1 MALTSMVMAHKQKV
15 LSFLKCFNYPL
26 LYHCAFLKI
35 VQIDVL
41 RKRCCLLGKQE
52 SVTSILATSLST

>member
-1 MALTSMVMAHKQKV
+1 MAHKQKV